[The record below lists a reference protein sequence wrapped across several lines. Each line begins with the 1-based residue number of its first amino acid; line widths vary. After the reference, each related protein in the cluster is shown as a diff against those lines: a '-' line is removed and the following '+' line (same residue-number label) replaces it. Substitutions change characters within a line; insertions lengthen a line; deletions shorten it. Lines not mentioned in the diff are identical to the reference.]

1 MKVLI
6 TDPLA
11 KVPIYVT
18 TRTKEHLETIH
29 KCIFSGEDDIKL
41 SDHGDFVYILCCNYL
56 TRLGLLKVKRKKKK

>member
-18 TRTKEHLETIH
+18 TRTKQHLETIH
-29 KCIFSGEDDIKL
+29 KCIFAGEGIEL

-56 TRLGLLKVKRKKKK
+56 TRLGLDKVKKKKKK